1 MLYSVYIC
9 AMISP
14 EIREGVIA
22 TGVIGTLLLATTIA
36 GVVGTG
42 LGGLIGAI
50 LQKDSNRAVSLL
62 LSFAGGV
69 MLSVVCFDLV
79 VEAIATEVG
88 VLTVIGAVALG
99 VVVIWL
105 LNYLIDRK
113 TNPEVPHIDE
123 NHPKTADD
131 LDELIHSD
139 HLNQHYAKNDNKLSL
154 FVAGIV
160 MASAIALHNVPE
172 GMTIGASYASNEGV
186 MGSAALVLAILI
198 GLHNIPEGMAVSVP
212 LISGGMK
219 RPKAVLITAL
229 SGIPTIIG
237 ALLGFLL
244 GEIGAL
250 GLALS
255 LGFAS
260 GAMLYVVFGEILPQA
275 ILMYHS
281 KLPAFSAIAGML
293 VGLLIIYL

>member
-1 MLYSVYIC
+1 M
-9 AMISP
+9 
-14 EIREGVIA
+14 
-22 TGVIGTLLLATTIA
+22 GVIGTLLLATTLA

-42 LGGLIGAI
+42 IGGIIGAL
-50 LQKDSNRAVSLL
+50 LQKNSNRVVSLL

-79 VEAIATEVG
+79 TEAIETEVG
-88 VLTVIGAVALG
+88 IWVVIGAVAAG
-99 VVVIWL
+99 VVITYL
-105 LNYLIDRK
+105 LNFLIDQK
-113 TNPEVPHIDE
+113 TNPEVPHIDA

-139 HLNQHYAKNDNKLSL
+139 HWNQHRAEKDNRLGL

-172 GMTIGASYASNEGV
+172 GMTIGASYASNDAV
-186 MGSAALVLAILI
+186 MGNAALLLAMLI

-212 LISGGMK
+212 LISGGMGK
-219 RPKAVLITAL
+219 LKAVLITAA
-229 SGIPTIIG
+229 SGIPTVLG
-237 ALLGFLL
+237 ALLGFAL
-244 GEIGAL
+244 GEIGAI
-250 GLALS
+250 GLAMS

-260 GAMLYVVFGEILPQA
+260 GAMLYVVFGEILPQS

-281 KLPAFSAIAGML
+281 KLPAFSTIVGIL
-293 VGLLIIYL
+293 VGLLVIFV

>member
-1 MLYSVYIC
+1 MGI
-9 AMISP
+9 IQ
-14 EIREGVIA
+14 
-22 TGVIGTLLLATTIA
+22 TLLITTALAGI
-36 GVVGTG
+36 GGTG
-42 LGGLIGAI
+42 LGGIVGAL
-50 LQKDSNRAVSLL
+50 LQKDSRRTVSLL

-79 VEAIATEVG
+79 TEAIETRMGIWAVVG
-88 VLTVIGAVALG
+88 AIAFGVA
-99 VVVIWL
+99 ITYF
-105 LNYLIDRK
+105 LNYLIDKK

-139 HLNQHYAKNDNKLSL
+139 HLKEHYARKDSKLGL

-172 GMTIGASYASNEGV
+172 GMTIGASYASNDGV
-186 MGSAALVLAILI
+186 MGNAALILAVLI

-212 LISGGMK
+212 LISGGMPK
-219 RPKAVLITAL
+219 WKAVLITAS
-229 SGIPTIIG
+229 SGIPTILG
-237 ALLGFLL
+237 ALLGYLL

-250 GLALS
+250 GMALS

-260 GAMLYVVFGEILPQA
+260 GAMLYVVFGEILPQS

-281 KLPAFSAIAGML
+281 KLPAFSTIIGIL
-293 VGLLIIYL
+293 VGMMIIF

>member
-1 MLYSVYIC
+1 M
-9 AMISP
+9 
-14 EIREGVIA
+14 E
-22 TGVIGTLLLATTIA
+22 VIGTLILTTFLA
-36 GVVGTG
+36 GVIGTG
-42 LGGLIGAI
+42 LGGLVGAM
-50 LQKDSNRAVSLL
+50 LQKDSKRTVSLL

-79 VEAIATEVG
+79 TEAIETDVG
-88 VLTVIGAVALG
+88 VWTVVAAIAFGVAVTY
-99 VVVIWL
+99 L

-113 TNPEVPHIDE
+113 TNPEVPHIDA

-139 HLNQHYAKNDNKLSL
+139 HLEQHYARNDSPLGL

-160 MASAIALHNVPE
+160 MAAAIALHNVPE
-172 GMTIGASYASNEGV
+172 GMTIGASYASNDGLL
-186 MGSAALVLAILI
+186 GTSALVLAVII

-212 LISGGMK
+212 LISGGMAK
-219 RPKAVLITAL
+219 WKAVLITAS
-229 SGIPTIIG
+229 SGIPTILG

-244 GEIGAL
+244 GEIGPL
-250 GLALS
+250 GLTLS

-260 GAMLYVVFGEILPQA
+260 GAMLYVVFGEILPQS

-281 KLPAFSAIAGML
+281 KLPAFSAIIGILAGI
-293 VGLLIIYL
+293 LIIF

>member
-1 MLYSVYIC
+1 M
-9 AMISP
+9 
-14 EIREGVIA
+14 GVIE
-22 TGVIGTLLLATTIA
+22 TLLLTTAIA

-42 LGGLIGAI
+42 LGGLIGAL
-50 LQKDSNRAVSLL
+50 LQKDSNRTVSLL

-69 MLSVVCFDLV
+69 MLSVVCFDLIT
-79 VEAIATEVG
+79 EAIETNVG
-88 VLTVIGAVALG
+88 IWVVIGAVAIG
-99 VVVIWL
+99 VAVIYL
-105 LNYLIDRK
+105 LNNLIDRK

-139 HLNQHYAKNDNKLSL
+139 HLKIHQSRHDNKFSL

-160 MASAIALHNVPE
+160 MACAIALHNVPE
-172 GMTIGASYASNEGV
+172 GMTIGASYASNDGV
-186 MGSAALVLAILI
+186 MGSSALVLAILI

-212 LISGGMK
+212 LISGGMGK
-219 RPKAVLITAL
+219 GKAVLMTAL
-229 SGIPTIIG
+229 SGAPTMIG

-244 GEIGAL
+244 GDIGAL

-281 KLPAFSAIAGML
+281 KLPAFSAIIGILVGML
-293 VGLLIIYL
+293 IIFA